1 MNKRKIRVAIT
12 HGDTNGIGYELI
24 FKTFVEPEMLELCT
38 PIIYGSPKI
47 AAYHRKAL
55 DLQANFSIINNAE
68 DARDGRVNLLTC
80 FDEEVKVDM
89 GVPTA
94 ESGAAALKALDRAM
108 TDYRDNAFDVLVS
121 CPVCNSNMSNEDVHF
136 KTVRHYIQTC
146 IGEGKEALS
155 IYINDFLRIASA
167 TEDLTMKDVAP
178 AITSD
183 NIISKTKILFDC
195 MKRDFMLSEPRVAL
209 LGLNPN
215 ADGDEELQVIAPAIK
230 QMAENGIY
238 AFGPYRSGEFFDGN
252 QTDAFDGI
260 LAMYDSQASIP
271 FHTLASE
278 CGIVYIAG
286 LPLVCTAPSQGPS
299 FSIAGKGQADETS
312 LRHAIFEAI
321 DIYRNR
327 KNYDE
332 PFANP
337 LQKLYH
343 ERRDESEKARFS
355 VQKKQDKPELRNKLT
370 IPSKECFDKTKS
382 RIYKKSKPTSKTHQ
396 QENKEN
402 ANPTEIVATNTIEM
416 IAESSVTVKKDDRPD
431 VTTVKTDTHQSADTE
446 SKEIKK
452 AES

>member
-1 MNKRKIRVAIT
+1 MDKRKIRVAIT

-24 FKTFVEPEMLELCT
+24 FKTFAEPEMLELCT

-55 DLQANFSIINNAE
+55 DIQANFSIINNAE

-89 GVPTA
+89 GEPTA

-121 CPVCNSNMSNEDVHF
+121 CPVCNSNMGNEDVHF

-167 TEDLTMKDVAP
+167 TEDLTMKNVAP
-178 AITSD
+178 AITTD
-183 NIISKTKILFDC
+183 NIISKTKILFDS

-215 ADGDEELQVIAPAIK
+215 ADGDEEQQVIAPAIK
-230 QMAENGIY
+230 QMGENGIY

-271 FHTLASE
+271 FHTLTSE

-286 LPLVCTAPSQGPS
+286 LPLVCTAPSQDPS
-299 FSIAGKGQADETS
+299 FSIAGKGEADETS

-355 VQKKQDKPELRNKLT
+355 VQKRQDKPELRNKT
-370 IPSKECFDKTKS
+370 TSPKERFDKTKA
-382 RIYKKSKPTSKTHQ
+382 RLDKKQKPMTQPQK
-396 QENKEN
+396 QESQDN
-402 ANPTEIVATNTIEM
+402 AKLTETIVAQTMTE
-416 IAESSVTVKKDDRPD
+416 AVETSVVTKKDTESD
-431 VTTVKTDTHQSADTE
+431 VAAKSASSPTADTE
-446 SKEIKK
+446 SKETK
-452 AES
+452 